1 MTTEEILNLNPYQIA
16 RLSEKELRKAIN
28 QLNSV
33 ANKRLARIER
43 RHLELVSP
51 AYQSVLVYRGG
62 RFRISEPGATKGV
75 LRIDLGDVKRFLENK
90 TSRIPGVKSNLNRL
104 KEITGLKTEEEIN
117 EFFKLYEKFKEEQ
130 ALTVYQFGY
139 RNVWKGIKDFVQSS
153 ENKEWDKFVEE
164 YTKALREQ
172 EF

>member
-1 MTTEEILNLNPYQIA
+1 M
-16 RLSEKELRKAIN
+16 
-28 QLNSV
+28 
-33 ANKRLARIER
+33 
-43 RHLELVSP
+43 VSP

-104 KEITGLKTEEEIN
+104 KELTGLKTEEEIN

-139 RNVWKGIKDFVQSS
+139 RNIWKGIKDFVQSG
-153 ENKEWDKFVEE
+153 ENKEWDEFVEE